1 MYAWRN
7 IFNLYMD
14 AQIFRGKVESDRSI
28 RSVQKSK
35 DQMEWFTT
43 QLKNKNILSQL
54 KSKASKDTF
63 EQFIALNMELIT
75 MKHYQLLNQT
85 AVTKIL
91 KKHDKRSGLRWS
103 FLFFLF
109 SSESSIILCKTV

>member
-1 MYAWRN
+1 
-7 IFNLYMD
+7 MD

-43 QLKNKNILSQL
+43 QLKNKSILSQL

-91 KKHDKRSGLRWS
+91 KKHDKRSGLR
-103 FLFFLF
+103 LGFFSLNKYNVIQ
-109 SSESSIILCKTV
+109 SIIMICFKY